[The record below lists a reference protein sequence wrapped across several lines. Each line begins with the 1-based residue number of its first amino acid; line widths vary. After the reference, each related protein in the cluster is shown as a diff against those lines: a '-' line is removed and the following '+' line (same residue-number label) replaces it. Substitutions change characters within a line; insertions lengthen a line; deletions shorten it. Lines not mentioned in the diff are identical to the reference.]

1 MTLNK
6 VNKGQ
11 DFIIEHI
18 EDKMVRDQAI
28 RLGITEGV
36 TVACSHKLPNG
47 PIILKTK
54 MQEIAIG
61 RDLAKR
67 IQISI

>member
-11 DFIIEHI
+11 AFIIEHI
-18 EDKMVRDQAI
+18 EDQLIRDQAV
-28 RLGITEGV
+28 RLGLTEGV
-36 TVACSHKLPNG
+36 NVACSHKLPSG

-54 MQEIAIG
+54 MQEIAVG

-67 IQISI
+67 IRVSV